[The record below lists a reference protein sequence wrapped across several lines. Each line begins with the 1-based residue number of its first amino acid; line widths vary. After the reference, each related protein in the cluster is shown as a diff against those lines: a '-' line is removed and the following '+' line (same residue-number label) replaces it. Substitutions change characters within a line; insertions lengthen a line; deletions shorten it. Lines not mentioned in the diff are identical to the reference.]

1 MLCYFGNWN
10 HRSKGKAYTAENR
23 REMEKKNKVTAVWF
37 FNTKMALFS
46 CYKIKT

>member
-23 REMEKKNKVTAVWF
+23 RELEKKIKSQLYGF